1 MDDKTKKAKDIWDS
15 KNCTRMNLKF
25 NNRTDADILQALRD
39 APSKQG
45 LIKDAIR
52 YYLKHAENE
61 RT

>member
-1 MDDKTKKAKDIWDS
+1 MENKVKNAKDRWDAN
-15 KNCTRMNLKF
+15 NCTRMNLKF

-52 YYLKHAENE
+52 YYLKHSENE